1 MKFDGE
7 VGRRSDAELSAKR
20 ASTGGVESMSMQ
32 THSFPASDSK
42 RLMPLA
48 AALVALMAV
57 TRAFGENGAAI
68 NTNQASADADS
79 TIQEVIV
86 TAQRRGENLQS
97 VPLTVSAITAD
108 DAARMGITDT
118 TSLTSAVPGL
128 DFSRQANAATPF
140 IRGVGATSSLI
151 GNEASV
157 ATYVDGVYISAP
169 QAALFSLNNIA
180 QIEVL
185 KGPQGTLFGRN
196 ATGGVLQVITRDPS
210 QNTRVDVQAGY
221 GNYRT
226 STESFYATTGIT
238 PDLAADIAFYDYN
251 QGKGWGINV
260 STGGDAFKEKDYA
273 GRTKWLW
280 TPGSTTKIT
289 FSADFGVS
297 QGEQG
302 IGLSPLPG
310 TVGLDG
316 VTSNS
321 GFYNTA
327 VDPNDQYKT
336 TQYGGSIK
344 IEQDLGWSRL
354 MSITA
359 ARRSRSPFQLDQ
371 DATPLPLIEADIQGR
386 DRSFSQ
392 ELQLLS
398 TAQSKLQWITGIYYL
413 NDVSGYQPLSLSGL
427 ALGGLPYSDI
437 FSTQKLHSYS
447 GFAQATLEVVE
458 ATHLTVGARYTS
470 DHRSIVG
477 DTIVPLGPEGAAVAI
492 MPSSQAATFS
502 KPTWRVALDHQF
514 TDEILGYVSYNR
526 GFKSGV
532 FDSLAYANPAVKPE
546 VLDAYEVG
554 VKSEFFDKRL
564 RINAAAFDYKYQD
577 IQIDQLEEGVS
588 TLLNAA
594 KAKIYGADLDVTYV
608 PVSGLTLGSGIE
620 FLHARYDSFPNA
632 PLYTPLPTGG
642 DLPTSF
648 DATGKTAVR
657 SPDFVGNFTVDYR
670 YTLTQGTVDFSTGDY
685 YNSGFFWNPDNRV
698 KQPAYDLINASLT
711 WTAPAQ
717 IWDVRV
723 WGKNLSSRR
732 YYSYATDQQ
741 FGDDASPAAPLTF
754 GITFGYHYK

>member
-1 MKFDGE
+1 
-7 VGRRSDAELSAKR
+7 
-20 ASTGGVESMSMQ
+20 MSMQ

-42 RLMPLA
+42 RLAPLA
-48 AALVALMAV
+48 AALVTLLAV
-57 TRAFGENGAAI
+57 TRAFAETTAAI
-68 NTNQASADADS
+68 NSDPASAEADS
-79 TIQEVIV
+79 AIQEVIV

-108 DAARMGITDT
+108 AAERMGITDT
-118 TSLTSAVPGL
+118 TSLTAAVPGL

-169 QAALFSLNNIA
+169 QAALFSLNNIE

-196 ATGGVLQVITRDPS
+196 ATGGVLQIITREPS
-210 QNTRVDVQAGY
+210 HDTHVDVQAGY

-226 STESFYATTGIT
+226 STGSLYATTEIT
-238 PDLAADIAFYDYN
+238 PDLAADIALYGYN

-260 STGGDAFKEKDYA
+260 SAGGDAFKEKDYS

-280 TPGSTTKIT
+280 TPGSTTKVT
-289 FSADFGVS
+289 LSADFGVS

-302 IGLSPLPG
+302 VGLSPLPG
-310 TVGLDG
+310 TIGLDG

-371 DATPLPLIEADIQGR
+371 DATPLPLIGADIQGR

-398 TAQSKLQWITGIYYL
+398 TTQSKLQWIAGLYYL
-413 NDVSGYQPLSLSGL
+413 NDVSGYQPLGLTGL

-437 FSTQKLHSYS
+437 FSTQKLRSYS
-447 GFAQATLEVVE
+447 GFGQATIEVVE
-458 ATHLTVGARYTS
+458 ATHLTMGVRYTS
-470 DHRSIVG
+470 DHRSIAG
-477 DTIVPLGPEGAAVAI
+477 DTVVPVGPGGAPVAI
-492 MPSSQAATFS
+492 MPSSQTATFS
-502 KPTWRVALDHQF
+502 KPTWRLALDHQF

-546 VLDAYEVG
+546 VLDAYEAG
-554 VKSEFFDKRL
+554 VKSEFFNKRL
-564 RINAAAFDYKYQD
+564 RINAAAFDYKYKD
-577 IQIDQLEEGVS
+577 IQIDQLKEGVS

-608 PVSGLTLGSGIE
+608 PASGLTLGSGIE
-620 FLHARYDSFPNA
+620 FLHARYDAFPNA

-642 DLPTSF
+642 DLSSSF

-670 YTLTQGTVDFSTGDY
+670 YTLLQGTVDFSAGDY
-685 YNSGFFWNPDNRV
+685 YNSGFYWNPDNRV
-698 KQPAYDLINASLT
+698 KQTAYNLVNSSLT
-711 WTAPAQ
+711 WTAPKQ

-723 WGKNLSSRR
+723 WGKNLLSRR
-732 YYSYATDQQ
+732 YYSFETDQS

-754 GITFGYHYK
+754 GIAFGYHYK